1 VPGRRPKFTAI
12 TRTACLDFSNLQ
24 PTSQTCTHLLPTTCE
39 ALQRCSTAC
48 TPPELRLNVD
58 STAASRPTKL
68 SKPTI
73 QETQTAL
80 LRHDWPKVRNARC
93 PQPSVTAVRAQASSS
108 CTHVT
113 RPHCDGIKSQRLQ
126 LPGARS
132 IRKAEIHASE
142 SANARAA
149 TLALETASCE
159 AAAAAA
165 ADVAAASQG
174 QQLQGTDRVTPFS
187 CCRHTLGVAATA
199 AVPTHSL

>member
-80 LRHDWPKVRNARC
+80 LRHDWPKVRNARGC
-93 PQPSVTAVRAQASSS
+93 NYLGLAAFAKQRYTQVR
-108 CTHVT
+108 
-113 RPHCDGIKSQRLQ
+113 
-126 LPGARS
+126 
-132 IRKAEIHASE
+132 
-142 SANARAA
+142 
-149 TLALETASCE
+149 
-159 AAAAAA
+159 
-165 ADVAAASQG
+165 
-174 QQLQGTDRVTPFS
+174 
-187 CCRHTLGVAATA
+187 
-199 AVPTHSL
+199 VPTQELPHSLWRQRVARLLLLLLLMLLLLHKGSSYREQIV